1 MSYSIHRTNM
11 NNIQY
16 VQHGPYAVSK
26 TITIIT
32 VQFSVFISLKSLF
45 LRDLMPPKYIDS
57 PHLATCSVIVQSDTC
72 TERGA
77 GADLQLILIV
87 IVVLSLW

>member
-1 MSYSIHRTNM
+1 M

-16 VQHGPYAVSK
+16 VHYGPYAVSK

-32 VQFSVFISLKSLF
+32 VQFSIFIFFKILF
-45 LRDLMPPKYIDS
+45 LRDLIPPKYIDS
-57 PHLATCSVIVQSDTC
+57 PHLTTCSVIVQSDTG

-77 GADLQLILIV
+77 RAGLQLVLIV
-87 IVVLSLW
+87 IVALSLR